1 VEGGVGGE
9 PGEIRV
15 RTANGLRPRAV
26 LKVPGKG
33 VQHGAFSPDG
43 SLIATGGS
51 DGTVVLF
58 DAAAALAKG
67 GVQQDP
73 PVKHKLA
80 GCPTGVRKV
89 LFSKDGSRLFAA
101 GEDGTVTCWD
111 TVSGALVKTVK
122 THDLP
127 VYALALSPDGKTL
140 ATGAGDWKA
149 KSHGEA
155 KLWDADTLAA
165 KGEFPRADTP
175 VWAVG
180 FSKDG
185 TKLYVAGT
193 GLRVLD
199 VATKKELRK
208 VAAGMNWRSLAVSPD
223 GKLVAVGHQTQGQV
237 KLFDTA
243 TWQEVAT
250 MSQHQNLIHEV
261 NFAPDGKT
269 LMSASGDSSA
279 IVWRATPPAQPQ
291 TAAKPKDAAVP
302 ARVP

>member
-1 VEGGVGGE
+1 MVLDAAFHPDGVTLAAVGGRYNQFPQFRFFDVNTGVKMAGSPGHKHWVESVCFNKAGTLMISGGGVSGE

-89 LFSKDGSRLFAA
+89 LFSKDGSRLFSA
-101 GEDGTVTCWD
+101 GEDGTVTCWE
-111 TVSGALVKTVK
+111 TATGSLVKTVK
-122 THDLP
+122 AHDLP
-127 VYALALSPDGKTL
+127 VYALALSPDGATL

-165 KGEFPRADTP
+165 KGEVPRAETP

-185 TKLYVAGT
+185 TKLFTAGT
-193 GLRVLD
+193 GLHV
-199 VATKKELRK
+199 
-208 VAAGMNWRSLAVSPD
+208 
-223 GKLVAVGHQTQGQV
+223 
-237 KLFDTA
+237 
-243 TWQEVAT
+243 
-250 MSQHQNLIHEV
+250 
-261 NFAPDGKT
+261 
-269 LMSASGDSSA
+269 
-279 IVWRATPPAQPQ
+279 
-291 TAAKPKDAAVP
+291 
-302 ARVP
+302 